1 MQMICQMKYIKFF
14 FVVGLLCSF
23 LDSASAQRLVVFS
36 VSGGPQLVTTN
47 GNTSIKAYDE
57 LTMESTVTIPY
68 DASLELLDETA
79 KKHYVLKTPGRD
91 KISTF
96 VQNKKNG
103 VGELSKRY
111 FQYMQNQL
119 KGGAKLAARRHS
131 DPATVTREKQEYVEE
146 DDWVKEFRDFT
157 DDAREEYKEFRDQ
170 ANKEYA
176 EFMEEAW
183 QSFRSQPAIPEPK
196 KEEVKPLTLP
206 QKERGKGIKSRP
218 IQVEEFVAPLLVT
231 PQPMPI
237 DPAVLT
243 IPEDVVVVDPYLP
256 TVPMVITDP
265 TISVAPIERLKIDPA
280 KPQKPEGKEIL
291 YYGTKVYV
299 RFEDECNF
307 KLSGISEK
315 DVAEGWETL
324 SSEIYNNTIAD
335 CLSIR
340 KQLRLSDWGY
350 LQLLQAVGDACLG
363 KGTNEA
369 TLLTAF
375 IYCQSG
381 YKMRLGR
388 SDSQLVLL
396 YGSRHIIYNKSYF
409 TFNSDM
415 FYALNSSEQQL
426 MICMLPYPAEQ
437 GLSLLLTQEPI
448 LTDVRSDLRTL
459 KSLNQPDLQA
469 EVSVNKNLLDFYSN
483 YPSSEIGGNMM
494 SRWAMYANTPLD
506 FKIKEQLYPA
516 LQKKIQGLGQK
527 DAVGKLLDFVQWALV
542 YKYDEEIWG
551 GDRAFFAEETLF
563 YPYADCEDRSILFS
577 RLVRDLVGLKVV
589 LVYYPGHL
597 ASAVHFTEP
606 VDGDYLYCDGERF
619 VICDATYFGAPVG
632 KTMPD
637 MDNKTAKAILLQ

>member
-1 MQMICQMKYIKFF
+1 MKYIKFF

-57 LTMESTVTIPY
+57 LTMESTINIPY

-91 KISTF
+91 KISAF

-103 VGELSKRY
+103 VGELSMRY

-146 DDWVKEFRDFT
+146 DDWEKEFRDFT
-157 DDAREEYKEFRDQ
+157 DDAREEYQEFRDQ

-243 IPEDVVVVDPYLP
+243 IPDDIVVVDPYLP

-299 RFEDECNF
+299 RFEDECSF
-307 KLSGISEK
+307 KLSDISEK

-426 MICMLPYPAEQ
+426 MICTLPYPAEQ

-494 SRWAMYANTPLD
+494 SRCRMIVLFDAARRERRLVFGTTNRSELLMGYMTKFGDGAEDASP
-506 FKIKEQLYPA
+506 ICRLYKTQVWEIARLIGVPGEIIDKVPTA
-516 LQKKIQGLGQK
+516 GLWDGQT
-527 DAVGKLLDFVQWALV
+527 
-542 YKYDEEIWG
+542 DEEEMG
-551 GDRAFFAEETLF
+551 VT
-563 YPYADCEDRSILFS
+563 Y
-577 RLVRDLVGLKVV
+577 
-589 LVYYPGHL
+589 L
-597 ASAVHFTEP
+597 ALDKALNVMEQGAT
-606 VDGDYLYCDGERF
+606 DGEMAEAAGITAEKAAEIRAQ
-619 VICDATYFGAPVG
+619 VSRMEHKHLPAYAPR
-632 KTMPD
+632 D
-637 MDNKTAKAILLQ
+637 C